1 MSNPTS
7 ENKQPSTDSI
17 LPILAIV
24 LAFLIPIAGAVIG
37 LIALNQMREGR
48 LEDTN
53 KGLAKAGMILGFVF
67 TGLLVAFY
75 VVGIVLAIWWASI
88 GYDPYP

>member
-1 MSNPTS
+1 MSNPTPD
-7 ENKQPSTDSI
+7 NKQPSTDSV

-37 LIALNQMREGR
+37 LIALRQMSEGR
-48 LEDTN
+48 LADTN

-75 VVGIVLAIWWASI
+75 VVGIALAIWWASS